1 MADAKTRAS
10 AFFMVFFT
18 LFSSLMMFFGH
29 ALFLIVPTIKN
40 TEKTDPLHSKD
51 FYSSVINFFFFPIFH
66 LGVSARR
73 RPVRPARSVLTA
85 PLATGGEAAASRGCF
100 SVFDNLILL
109 SLKVFVSFSASY
121 SIVVNLSSVL

>member
-73 RPVRPARSVLTA
+73 RSIRPAGSALA
-85 PLATGGEAAASRGCF
+85 LPLIIRGEAAVSRRCF
-100 SVFDNLILL
+100 SDFYNPFL
-109 SLKVFVSFSASY
+109 
-121 SIVVNLSSVL
+121 